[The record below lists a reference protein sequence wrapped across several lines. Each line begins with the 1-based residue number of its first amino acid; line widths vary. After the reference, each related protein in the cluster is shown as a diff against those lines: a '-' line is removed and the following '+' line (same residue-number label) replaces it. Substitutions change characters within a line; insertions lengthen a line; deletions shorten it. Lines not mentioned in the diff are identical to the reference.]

1 MVERQTFNNQEADR
15 ETGLYDLSDRR
26 YDPET
31 GHFPS
36 PDRLWETDRATSPYA
51 YCEDNPVR
59 LADPTG
65 MQAAPTIPTD
75 GKEGFVEGVGKDLYN
90 DFSSGIFDTYI
101 CPVCP
106 TLRLLIE
113 PAKTVGGYVETF
125 KNATGMNGGG
135 AAARFWTTK
144 AIETVVFGGAAR
156 VAAARPVA
164 PTPAAE
170 ATPAAEPAAPAEAA
184 AGKATQTTRAEQTPA
199 KAPSATA
206 AGATRGLRGRVL
218 SPAEQSEFEAFA
230 KRAKSAGLHENPN
243 RTGSWGTGVG
253 RDFKEVARID
263 VGEDGKP
270 GWEGR
275 SHMHINGEKAH
286 LPLNAKIPG
295 EK

>member
-1 MVERQTFNNQEADR
+1 M
-15 ETGLYDLSDRR
+15 YDLSDRR

-51 YCEDNPVR
+51 YCADNPVR

-75 GKEGFVEGVGKDLYN
+75 GKEGFVEGIGKDLYN

-164 PTPAAE
+164 PTTAAE

-184 AGKATQTTRAEQTPA
+184 AQKTGPATPAAAGNSGSGNTAGTSSPSIIVTPKGQAIIVPEGATGPTPTRAP
-199 KAPSATA
+199 
-206 AGATRGLRGRVL
+206 GAQYTGGSGGKGL
-218 SPAEQSEFEAFA
+218 
-230 KRAKSAGLHENPN
+230 NP
-243 RTGSWGTGVG
+243 RTTGV
-253 RDFKEVARID
+253 RIMEENANQGPRA
-263 VGEDGKP
+263 VYMNQNGQTVNPYTGKTVP
-270 GWEGR
+270 N
-275 SHMHINGEKAH
+275 SDLSAH
-286 LPLNAKIPG
+286 WYLWPW
-295 EK
+295 